1 MKIRNGF
8 VSNSSSS
15 SFVLIS
21 NSKPQNSKQ
30 FGKTFTRTSSRN
42 STVHNDYEYLTV
54 TPYEHEINYCRGD
67 IMWISS
73 ITDKIKYIMALY
85 SRYYENDK
93 NYFKKVLDA
102 THKIF
107 LLGISHW
114 YCIIIP
120 IVPLL
125 AHYKLDNWETHKKT
139 NKIETYVNV
148 YTECTYI
155 HKVVEMIEDED
166 TTLLDRF
173 LFTDDSFCVLGGDEY
188 SETFELQRKAVKFLN
203 ERRKEAPDF
212 SYTLFADWT
221 EHDADDI
228 DYVDENGAEHKYGY
242 SFHWEEDCFK
252 DKFLYY

>member
-21 NSKPQNSKQ
+21 NSKPQNSEQ
-30 FGKTFTRTSSRN
+30 FGKTFTRTSSRH

-54 TPYEHEINYCRGD
+54 TPYEHEINYGRSD
-67 IMWISS
+67 IMWVSS

-85 SRYYENDK
+85 SRYYECDK

-102 THKIF
+102 KHKIF

-114 YCIIIP
+114 YYITIP

-125 AHYKLDNWETHKKT
+125 AHYENNWKTHKKT
-139 NKIETYVNV
+139 NKIKTYVNV

-155 HKVVEMIEDED
+155 HKVVEMIENED

-173 LFTDDSFCVLGGDEY
+173 LFTDDSFCILGGDEY
-188 SETFELQRKAVKFLN
+188 SETFELQRKAVNFLN
-203 ERRKEAPDF
+203 EIRKNNPDF
-212 SYTLFADWT
+212 SYTLFADWR

-228 DYVDENGAEHKYGY
+228 NYVDEDGVEHKYGY

-252 DKFLYY
+252 NKYL